1 MKRVLFKSIMFS
13 FLFVFI
19 LPLSAQSNLDT
30 VKAQKFDTGKMW
42 TFEDYPN
49 AYIKSTYGFDASEE
63 WLKKVRLS
71 ALRFGGGCSASFVS
85 EDGLI
90 MTNHHCV
97 DGFLEGISKDGE
109 NIPKNGFFASTLADE
124 RKAPTYVE
132 QLVLIEDVT
141 APVMEAFNSGK
152 TDAEKIEKRNN
163 AIKELETKYNNDT
176 GLNCKV
182 TPLYNGSKF
191 SLYGYK
197 TYKDIRL
204 VYSNERVVGLYG
216 GDPDNFTYPRYDA
229 DFAFLR
235 AYDEDGKP
243 MKTENF
249 YKFSQNGAQENE
261 LLFVVGNPGSTQRLK
276 TIAQLE
282 YYRDVVYK
290 NGAFL
295 LNRLFSIYDE
305 MIAEE
310 PAKADE
316 YRGQQFFIGN
326 SAKVYT
332 GVLAGLQDPLF
343 MARKK
348 DFEKKLKDAV
358 AASPELKQKYGHLW
372 EGIEQ
377 TRNEARKFAFEA
389 SAYSI
394 NPRFVPVYLS
404 IARKIVELAN
414 NLKKPEADRNPDY
427 KADKLESTING
438 LFPEKVNESMNSK
451 LTAMMADYI
460 NMNLGNEN
468 PLAKKMFNGLS
479 GKAAADYALKN
490 SSLTT
495 KDKVVD
501 LAKNGADA
509 IMNSNDP
516 FIYYVLNTQDK
527 AKEFAA
533 KSKEINETEQALESQ
548 LGQVLYAVYGT
559 SIPPDATFTLR
570 ISDGVMKSYHYNGTI
585 APTITTFYGLYNR
598 YYSHKKQYPW
608 DLPARW
614 TKLNPD
620 FDLSTPYNFIST
632 NDIIGGNSGSAI
644 INTKAEVVGAVFDG
658 NMESLAGNFIYTT
671 EANRAVSV
679 ASQGIL
685 EILQD
690 LLGAKRVAEELKTG
704 KIPDELRK

>member
-1 MKRVLFKSIMFS
+1 MKKALFKFVLFASLFS
-13 FLFVFI
+13 LLI
-19 LPLSAQSNLDT
+19 PIQAQTNLDT

-49 AYIKSTYGFDASEE
+49 NYIKSTYGFDAGED

-97 DGFLEGISKDGE
+97 DGFLEKMNKEGE
-109 NIPKNGFFASTLADE
+109 NIPKNGFFAPTLAEE
-124 RKAPTYVE
+124 RKAPTFVE

-152 TDAEKIEKRNN
+152 TDAEKIEKRTN
-163 AIKELETKYNNDT
+163 AIKELEAKYNKET
-176 GLNCKV
+176 GLTCKI

-197 TYKDIRL
+197 IYNDIRL

-235 AYDEDGKP
+235 AYDENGKP

-249 YKFSQNGAQENE
+249 FKFSKNGANENE

-276 TIAQLE
+276 TVAQLE
-282 YYRDVVYK
+282 FFRDFTYK
-290 NGAFL
+290 NGAFM
-295 LNRLFSIYDE
+295 LNRLFKIYDE

-326 SAKVYT
+326 SAKVY
-332 GVLAGLQDPLF
+332 GGILAGLQDPVF

-348 DFEKKLKDAV
+348 DFERKLVSAINSK
-358 AASPELKQKYGHLW
+358 PELKEKFGHIW
-372 EGIEQ
+372 EGISS
-377 TRNEARKFAFEA
+377 TRNEMRKIAAELSAYTISPMASPSYLSAARKLVE
-389 SAYSI
+389 
-394 NPRFVPVYLS
+394 
-404 IARKIVELAN
+404 IAKD
-414 NLKKPEADRNPDY
+414 LKKPEAERTADN
-427 KADKLESTING
+427 KVDKLDATIEK
-438 LFPEKVNESMNSK
+438 LFPANVNASRDKK
-451 LTAMMADYI
+451 LAALFADYLI
-460 NMNLGNEN
+460 MNLGKENE
-468 PLAKKMFNGLS
+468 LVKKMFNGLG
-479 GKAAADYALKN
+479 GKEGAEYALKN
-490 SSLTT
+490 SEITS
-495 KDKVVD
+495 KEKVAELV
-501 LAKNGADA
+501 KKGADA
-509 IMNSNDP
+509 ILNSTDP
-516 FIYYVLNTQDK
+516 FIFYVVNTQDK
-527 AKEFAA
+527 VKELMT
-533 KSKEINETEQALESQ
+533 KSKEINTTEQALESL
-548 LGQVLYAVYGT
+548 LGQALYAVYGT

-570 ISDGVMKSYHYNGTI
+570 ISDGVMKSYNYNGTI
-585 APTITTFYGLYNR
+585 APTITTFYGLYDR
-598 YYSHKKQYPW
+598 YYSHKKQFPW
-608 DLPARW
+608 DLPSRW
-614 TKLNPD
+614 AKISPELN
-620 FDLSTPYNFIST
+620 LSTPYNFIST

-658 NMESLAGNFIYTT
+658 NMESLTGNFIYTT
-671 EANRAVSV
+671 EANRTVSV

-685 EILQD
+685 EILQNIT
-690 LLGAKRVAEELKTG
+690 GAKRIAEELKLG
-704 KIPDELRK
+704 KLPDSLKN